1 MEDFGVKM
9 LEIFRI
15 LLASSALS
23 AGAQVHTLFFFL
35 SFFICKTSCLL
46 LNIILW

>member
-35 SFFICKTSCLL
+35 SLSARHLAFY
-46 LNIILW
+46 